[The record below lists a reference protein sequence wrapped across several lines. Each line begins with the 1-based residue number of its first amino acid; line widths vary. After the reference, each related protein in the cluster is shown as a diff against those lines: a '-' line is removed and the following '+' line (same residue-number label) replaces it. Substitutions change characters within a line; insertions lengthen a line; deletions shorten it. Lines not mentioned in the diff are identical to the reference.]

1 MPPSEVIVSGQEE
14 LQEAWGPSPTVTL
27 RLRLSLPL
35 TPLTLQPRHS
45 PRALAHICMGVATV
59 PCPRTAG
66 VSHSAPLLVVVSSG
80 AAAGMVEPLLLE
92 DQRNGWC
99 SDAVNWCPA
108 EPRHAC
114 KFLTPKTFIFFLN
127 GPSFSISCCIW
138 RRPQAWAPVLSVNLS
153 SWF

>member
-66 VSHSAPLLVVVSSG
+66 VSHSAPLLVVVPSV
-80 AAAGMVEPLLLE
+80 AAAGMAGAPSH
-92 DQRNGWC
+92 W
-99 SDAVNWCPA
+99 
-108 EPRHAC
+108 
-114 KFLTPKTFIFFLN
+114 KTK
-127 GPSFSISCCIW
+127 GTDDV
-138 RRPQAWAPVLSVNLS
+138 QMQ
-153 SWF
+153 